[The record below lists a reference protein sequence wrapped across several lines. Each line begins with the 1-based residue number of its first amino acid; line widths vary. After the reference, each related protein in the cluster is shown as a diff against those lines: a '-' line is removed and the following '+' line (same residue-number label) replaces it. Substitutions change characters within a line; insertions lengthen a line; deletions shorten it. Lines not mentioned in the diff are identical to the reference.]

1 MSHMIT
7 NEQKLNDIIFADRNK
22 EYGAYVLRSEYGHT
36 VFKSLSMMILGV
48 GTIAS
53 VALYINKKNQPPED
67 LAGQVVIADSIYV
80 VKFNTEEKKPEEQQ
94 TEENVEKPKSKEKPD
109 IATVTSTLID
119 STFNAT
125 QTSTIAVA
133 VNTGTSTSEDNPIP
147 TSGGG
152 KGPVGPNAGPD
163 TSLVAEPYGVDTAPE
178 FEGGYAALSRFVARN
193 LKYPE
198 SAYDMG
204 KEGIVYVKFVVDE
217 NGKVGRLTLQNN
229 AGYGMDE
236 EALRV
241 VGMIPKFKSP
251 AKVKGVAV
259 KSYYQ
264 LPIRFRF
271 R

>member
-1 MSHMIT
+1 MIT

-22 EYGAYVLRSEYGHT
+22 AYGAYVLRSEYGHT

-53 VALYINKKNQPPED
+53 VALFMNNKNQPEES
-67 LAGQVVIADSIYV
+67 LAGQIIIQDTIYNIPVTLDEPAEPQAAERHEDPATTTENTDASGAESTTIVDSV
-80 VKFNTEEKKPEEQQ
+80 RTS
-94 TEENVEKPKSKEKPD
+94 VE
-109 IATVTSTLID
+109 TST
-119 STFNAT
+119 
-125 QTSTIAVA
+125 TSVAAVESSVSIPGVGTNSSA
-133 VNTGTSTSEDNPIP
+133 AGAGTST
-147 TSGGG
+147 GLHG
-152 KGPVGPNAGPD
+152 KPD
-163 TSLVAEPYGVDTAPE
+163 TNNVAAPYEVDSAPE
-178 FEGGYAALSRFVARN
+178 FEGGYAALTRFVARN

-198 SAYDMG
+198 PAYELG
-204 KEGIVYVKFVVDE
+204 EEGIVYVKFVVDE
-217 NGKVGRLTLQNN
+217 RGKVGRLSLLNT

-241 VGMIPKFKSP
+241 IALIPNFKSP
-251 AKVKGVAV
+251 AKAKGVAV